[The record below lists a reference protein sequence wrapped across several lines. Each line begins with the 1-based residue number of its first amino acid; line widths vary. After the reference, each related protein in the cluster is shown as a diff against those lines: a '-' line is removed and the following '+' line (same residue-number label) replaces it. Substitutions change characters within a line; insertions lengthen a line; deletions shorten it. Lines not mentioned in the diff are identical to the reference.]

1 MGMMLQPL
9 SCCKEA
15 LCIVIDPRFSS
26 PVYCQNIQNTVS
38 DRSLRSIPRLRK
50 PLLTPSTLQVNFQ
63 ETVIT
68 HIMYRGVAFIFYGY
82 RHFTQPGYQRAAKNF
97 KEDISKVD
105 LSNKSCLIT
114 GGNSGIGFASAKYF
128 AQRGATVYIVC
139 RNEEKGQTAINT
151 IKSDNEGAKVEL
163 CLLDV
168 SRPCNIRQFVDDF
181 IKSGKTLDI
190 LVNNAGVM
198 LDNEEYTEDHIEKTL
213 ATNTLATYYLTK
225 LLQPVL
231 RKSEDGRVISVSSG
245 GMLTENLLTRKK
257 YDVKPWLGR
266 TAYARTKR
274 HQVALMQKFHELEP
288 EGGIKYFSMHPGW
301 ADTPAGVVLS
311 ERR

>member
-1 MGMMLQPL
+1 MMLQPL

-105 LSNKSCLIT
+105 LSNKSCLVGLI
-114 GGNSGIGFASAKYF
+114 S
-128 AQRGATVYIVC
+128 
-139 RNEEKGQTAINT
+139 
-151 IKSDNEGAKVEL
+151 
-163 CLLDV
+163 
-168 SRPCNIRQFVDDF
+168 RQFSYVDR
-181 IKSGKTLDI
+181 L
-190 LVNNAGVM
+190 LVETQASDSPVP
-198 LDNEEYTEDHIEKTL
+198 
-213 ATNTLATYYLTK
+213 NTLLNVVPLSTSFVAMKKSSSFGSSLLCEQLLGDKLPSIQSSPTMKGLRLNCACLTSQDHATSDS
-225 LLQPVL
+225 LLMTSCNTQEIAPPTTQPL
-231 RKSEDGRVISVSSG
+231 LHRRKIAFYVYFRLPSLYHWKVQEVVSEAVHI
-245 GMLTENLLTRKK
+245 
-257 YDVKPWLGR
+257 
-266 TAYARTKR
+266 
-274 HQVALMQKFHELEP
+274 F
-288 EGGIKYFSMHPGW
+288 I
-301 ADTPAGVVLS
+301 
-311 ERR
+311 